1 MAKKSTVLDK
11 FRRKKKGTKRFT
23 LKCISDP
30 REIGKIERFLEDVN
44 AIARLD
50 DGAFY
55 RLLVATTEAV
65 NNAIAHGNGSDPSKK
80 VCVNCDI
87 VNSSVL
93 VYVKDEGRGFNPEG
107 LPNPTEK
114 DNLMRPS
121 GRGIFLMRSLM
132 DEVRFHFTEE
142 GTVVEMILSYGRLR

>member
-1 MAKKSTVLDK
+1 MGKKSSLLDK
-11 FRRKKKGTKRFT
+11 FRQGKPGAKRLT

-30 REIGKIERFLEDVN
+30 KEISKIEKFLEDVN
-44 AIARLD
+44 VVARLD

-65 NNAIAHGNGSDPSKK
+65 NNAIVHGNKSDPGKQ

-87 VNSSVL
+87 VNSSIY
-93 VYVKDEGRGFNPEG
+93 VYVKDEGPGFDPDSI
-107 LPNPTEK
+107 PNPTEK

-121 GRGIFLMRSLM
+121 GRGVFLMRTLM
-132 DEVRFHFTEE
+132 DDVRFHFTEE
-142 GTVVEMILSYGRLR
+142 GTVVELILDYGKLR

>member
-1 MAKKSTVLDK
+1 MGKKSSLLDK
-11 FRRKKKGTKRFT
+11 FRQKKPGAKRLTF
-23 LKCISDP
+23 KCISEP
-30 REIGKIERFLEDVN
+30 KEISRIEKFLEELNTV
-44 AIARLD
+44 AKLD

-65 NNAIAHGNGSDPSKK
+65 NNAIVHGNGSDPKKK

-87 VNSSVL
+87 VNSSIY
-93 VYVKDEGRGFNPEG
+93 VYVKDEGSGFNPDI

-121 GRGIFLMRSLM
+121 GRGVFLMRTLM

-142 GTVVEMILSYGRLR
+142 GTVVEMILDYGKLR

>member
-1 MAKKSTVLDK
+1 MTKKSSLLDK
-11 FRRKKKGTKRFT
+11 FRQGKQGSKRLT

-30 REIGKIERFLEDVN
+30 KEISKIEQFLEDVN
-44 AIARLD
+44 AVAKLD

-65 NNAIAHGNGSDPSKK
+65 NNAIVHGNSSDPEKQ

-87 VNSSVL
+87 VNSSIY
-93 VYVKDEGRGFNPEG
+93 VYVKDEGSGFDPES

-114 DNLMRPS
+114 DNLLRPS
-121 GRGIFLMRSLM
+121 GRGVFLMRSLM
-132 DEVRFHFTEE
+132 DEVQFHFTEE
-142 GTVVEMILSYGRLR
+142 GTVVEMILSYSKSR